1 MYTISSIGCKILF
14 VGFLSG
20 FQFFRFL
27 ELFGLRDLPGRILR
41 KISVPNPPFSCR
53 LVPTPAATVVRKI
66 FAQLFGQFQGAVFE
80 VFPVP
85 SKIRK

>member
-1 MYTISSIGCKILF
+1 MYSDLIEY
-14 VGFLSG
+14 

-27 ELFGLRDLPGRILR
+27 AISVPQDLPRRILR
-41 KISVPNPPFSCR
+41 KISVPNAPFSCR